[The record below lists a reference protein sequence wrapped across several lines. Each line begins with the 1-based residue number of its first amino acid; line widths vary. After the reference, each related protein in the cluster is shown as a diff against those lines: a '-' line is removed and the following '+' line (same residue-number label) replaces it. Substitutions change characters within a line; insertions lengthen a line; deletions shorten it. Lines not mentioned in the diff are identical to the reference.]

1 MTKRIYEET
10 FDNGTNGW
18 YSWISN
24 SAGPKRLERKEGVVT
39 SRSPWWIDYNHAP
52 PGAGYL
58 HMVFCL
64 NSTGPVGEYHR
75 EVAGPNKFIDE
86 KFPIDFRG
94 AKLTLKLKGE
104 LLERNAKL
112 VLLAQGTKDGIT
124 SPWVLT
130 SQPFSIT
137 PEWSEQTIDL
147 VNDEAKWTSL
157 GSRHDRTDMYGH
169 VSLDTVLGKVTNNI
183 MLVMFP
189 LDVAPMGPIN
199 GDPHILRPDQDYPV
213 WRHRLPEGYI
223 NLDTVRI
230 EFAG

>member
-24 SAGPKRLERKEGVVT
+24 QAGPRPLERTPGVVT

-64 NSTGPVGEYHR
+64 NTTGPVGEHHR
-75 EVAGPNKFIDE
+75 EISGPNKFVNE
-86 KFPIDFRG
+86 QYPIDFRN
-94 AKLTLKLKGE
+94 ARMTLKLKGE
-104 LLERNAKL
+104 LLERNAHL
-112 VLLAQGTKDGIT
+112 VLLVQGTHEGKT

-137 PEWSEQTIDL
+137 SDWSEQTIEL
-147 VNDEAKWTSL
+147 ANDESRWTSL

-169 VSLDTVLGKVTNNI
+169 HSLEQVLGRATNNI

-189 LDVAPMGPIN
+189 LDVVPMGPIN
-199 GDPHILRPDQDYPV
+199 GDPHRLRPDQDYPV

>member
-10 FDNGTNGW
+10 FDEGTNGW
-18 YSWISN
+18 YAWISN
-24 SAGPKRLERKEGVVT
+24 QAGPKPLERKDGIVT

-64 NSTGPVGEYHR
+64 NSTGPVGEHHR
-75 EVAGPNKFIDE
+75 EVAGPNRFVNE
-86 KFPIDFRG
+86 QFPLDFRG

-104 LLERNAKL
+104 LLERGAKL
-112 VLLAQGTKDGIT
+112 VLLAQASHGGTT

-137 PEWSEQTIDL
+137 PEWSEQTIEL
-147 VNDEAKWTSL
+147 VNDESAWTSL
-157 GSRHDRTDMYGH
+157 GSRFDRTDMYG
-169 VSLDTVLGKVTNNI
+169 SLPLDTVLGKLTSNI

-189 LDVAPMGPIN
+189 LDVAPMGPLD
-199 GDPHILRPDQDYPV
+199 GDPHRLRPERDYPV

-223 NLDTVRI
+223 NLDTVRL